1 MKQKTNIYAL
11 GFGVIAALA
20 PISHPA
26 ISAPN
31 AKPNI
36 VILLA
41 DDWAFSDV
49 GAFGGEIETP
59 NIDALAMRGV
69 RFSNFHVAASCSPTR
84 AMLQTGV
91 SSHRAGLGNMPETIP
106 PEHLGQEGYDAVLNN
121 RVVTI
126 AQQLRAGG
134 YRTYLTGKWHLGKT
148 LDKLPTSRGYDHA
161 FSLSQSG
168 ADNFEDKPNLLL
180 YDDADWTEDG
190 KPAILPANY
199 YSSSFI
205 IDKMIEYIDHDNQSG
220 KPFLASINFLANHI
234 PIQAPD
240 ADIAHYTDKYN
251 QGWEALRLSRQK
263 NIVAKGL
270 TPPNRP
276 MAKIASTAAWDSLSE
291 REKRQRAGAMAVYAG
306 MATAMDR
313 EVGRLVAHLK
323 ANGQYENTIFVF
335 LSDNGPEAT
344 DPMHTNHF
352 TTFNANL
359 NYDQSTE
366 RQGRKGS
373 LTAIGASFASALAAP
388 FRGYKFSASEG
399 GIRVP
404 LVISWPGNP
413 HISAGAIEHGFA
425 YVTDITPTLL
435 DMAGVGAQQ
444 GSFEGKTAEPI
455 SGRSLVPMLLGQR
468 ETVRA
473 NDEAIGYELSGNS
486 VLFEGDWKLVKN
498 LPPYGNG
505 NWQLY
510 NLKDDPGEVNDL
522 SGSEPQRVASM
533 LVKYQA
539 FAIAEKVLPMP
550 QGYSAP
556 KQIEANAIHDLL
568 IPRLI
573 KYLPYLL
580 AFLALLLA
588 AGFGV
593 RRLFKRK

>member
-1 MKQKTNIYAL
+1 MNKKILILSTMILGAL
-11 GFGVIAALA
+11 PLLTQSAL
-20 PISHPA
+20 
-26 ISAPN
+26 SAPN
-31 AKPNI
+31 AKPN
-36 VILLA
+36 VVLLLA

-91 SSHRAGLGNMPETIP
+91 SNHRAGLGNMPETIP
-106 PEHLGQEGYDAVLNN
+106 PEHQGREGYDAVINN

-126 AQQLRAGG
+126 AQQLQAGG

-148 LDKLPTSRGYDHA
+148 PDKLPTGRGYDHA
-161 FSLSQSG
+161 FALSQSG

-180 YDDADWTEDG
+180 YDYADWTEDG
-190 KPAILPANY
+190 RAAHLPANY

-205 IDKMIEYIDHDNQSG
+205 IDKMIEYIDRDAQSG
-220 KPFLASINFLANHI
+220 RPFLASINFLANHI
-234 PIQAPD
+234 PVQAHD
-240 ADIAHYTDKYN
+240 ADIAHYTDKYKD
-251 QGWEALRLSRQK
+251 GWDALRHSRR
-263 NIVAKGL
+263 NSIVAKGL
-270 TPPNRP
+270 VAPNRP
-276 MAKIASTAAWDSLSE
+276 MVKIDVAWDSLSAE
-291 REKRQRAGAMAVYAG
+291 EKEQRIGAMAAYAG

-313 EVGRLVAHLK
+313 EIGRLVAHLK
-323 ANGQYENTIFVF
+323 ASGEYENTIFVF

-344 DPMHTNHF
+344 DPMNTNNF

-359 NYDQSTE
+359 NYDQSLE

-413 HISAGAIEHGFA
+413 QIEPGTIKHGFA
-425 YVTDITPTLL
+425 YVTDIAPTLL
-435 DMAGVGAQQ
+435 ELAGIAPHQ
-444 GSFEGKTAEPI
+444 GSFDGKSVEPI
-455 SGRSLVPMLLGQR
+455 TGHSLVPMLFGQK
-468 ETVRA
+468 EVVRA
-473 NDEAIGYELSGNS
+473 SDEALGYELSGNS

-510 NLKDDPGEVNDL
+510 NLNNDPGETTDL
-522 SGSEPQRVASM
+522 STAEPQRVTAM
-533 LVKYQA
+533 LAKYDE
-539 FAIAEKVLPMP
+539 FAKAEKVLPMP
-550 QGYSAP
+550 AGYSAP
-556 KQIEANAIHDLL
+556 KQIQANAVKELL
-568 IPRLI
+568 IPRL
-573 KYLPYLL
+573 
-580 AFLALLLA
+580 LALWPYILGIIAILIGL
-588 AGFGV
+588 GFGV
-593 RRLFKRK
+593 KRLFKRK